1 MLWSAQLYLIFKM
14 SFLVTKDTLQSDF
27 CNCVEVKVTS
37 VEVKLE
43 ICGFGREY
51 VALRLEEV
59 SFPIF

>member
-1 MLWSAQLYLIFKM
+1 M

-27 CNCVEVKVTS
+27 CNCVEVKFTS

-51 VALRLEEV
+51 VALRPEEV